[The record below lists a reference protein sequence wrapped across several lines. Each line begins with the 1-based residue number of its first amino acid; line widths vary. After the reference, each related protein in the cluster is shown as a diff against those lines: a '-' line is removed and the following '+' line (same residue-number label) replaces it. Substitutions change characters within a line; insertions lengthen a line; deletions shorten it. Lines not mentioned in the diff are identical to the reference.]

1 MTVTDGGIS
10 SPNVPHVTVGR
21 SKVRNRG
28 VVTNGTHFLTVV
40 LTRVHIKHTMAHN
53 STVVPLFPYYEPWNV

>member
-1 MTVTDGGIS
+1 MEESRRPMSLMGQEEL
-10 SPNVPHVTVGR
+10 R

>member
-1 MTVTDGGIS
+1 MEES
-10 SPNVPHVTVGR
+10 RRPMSLVGQEELR